1 LVENSPEIVNDVV
14 PASNTPPQTVITT
27 SADPVSPITTNQV
40 TNSVVNN
47 IVNVVVDQQIKKE
60 NLILDIVNLDQY
72 SQHFRNQ
79 NEIWIESDLS

>member
-1 LVENSPEIVNDVV
+1 LVENSPETANDVV
-14 PASNTPPQTVITT
+14 PASNTPSQTITT